1 MNLKQEITK
10 TENLETKLKK
20 GITNINNVI
29 VRGGGCTF
37 YKCSRGT

>member
-1 MNLKQEITK
+1 MNLKEQITR

-29 VRGGGCTF
+29 VRGGV
-37 YKCSRGT
+37 YNLQV

>member
-1 MNLKQEITK
+1 MSLKEQITR

-29 VRGGGCTF
+29 VR
-37 YKCSRGT
+37 RGVYNLQV

>member
-1 MNLKQEITK
+1 MDLKREITK

-29 VRGGGCTF
+29 VRGGV
-37 YKCSRGT
+37 YNLQV